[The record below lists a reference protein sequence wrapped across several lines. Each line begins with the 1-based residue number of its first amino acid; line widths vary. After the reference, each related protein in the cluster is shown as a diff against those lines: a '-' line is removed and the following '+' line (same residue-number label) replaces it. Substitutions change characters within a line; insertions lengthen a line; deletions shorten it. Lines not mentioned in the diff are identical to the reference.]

1 MASPDGRIRRIAA
14 VHALIGMVFEL
25 GGRIVDGFGHL
36 DPAEIDV
43 LLDELRTR
51 LKEAELQLFN
61 WEDATL
67 DWLDGWDGGSED
79 LAS

>member
-1 MASPDGRIRRIAA
+1 MASLDGRIRRIAA
-14 VHALIGMVFEL
+14 VHALIGMVVEL
-25 GGRIVDGFGHL
+25 GGRVVDGFGHL
-36 DPAEIDV
+36 DPEHIDV

-61 WEDATL
+61 WEDANL